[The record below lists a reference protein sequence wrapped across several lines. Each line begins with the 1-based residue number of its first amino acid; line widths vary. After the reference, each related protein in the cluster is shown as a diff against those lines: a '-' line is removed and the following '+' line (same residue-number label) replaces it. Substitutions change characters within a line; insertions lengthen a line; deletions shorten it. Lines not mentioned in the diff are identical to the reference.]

1 MTRNTSKRTR
11 KWLKGKTT
19 PGLGVLLI
27 IGLVDIEDD
36 AVIFRYP
43 EDGDDKKH
51 VKKNP
56 EMVEG

>member
-1 MTRNTSKRTR
+1 GRVIQEHVKKPLAEELLFGKLSK
-11 KWLKGKTT
+11 G
-19 PGLGVLLI
+19 GAV
-27 IGLVDIEDD
+27 LVDIEDD